1 MKQLAVK
8 VLLLISLALICSS
21 VGLGIAYSRYSSL
34 LHRGE
39 LFRGIAQ
46 DGWITD
52 NASGSFSQLANMGN
66 RLELQFNSWRPP
78 VPPSHVEVFVCN
90 NSAGDYLID
99 GGTKLAISLA
109 HDCPDKTV
117 RFDVINP
124 FQGSETDTR
133 PLGAQLVQA
142 RVTSD
147 LGIALVNPLLALRVG
162 LMVALAA
169 AILACVATAR
179 LRLLVAIAVP
189 VLSAW
194 MLSESY
200 RLELTDLFW
209 VWITAVATGAG
220 YLISSY
226 FGDKAGTIEPLNKRY
241 PAATFL
247 VLAIVLLGAAIRFY
261 GINFGLP
268 HNFHPDEVPKVNA
281 IMQMIATDS
290 LNPRYFLHPSLLL
303 YCTYFMNSVLHW
315 TIYDGDFRSTA
326 FLSGRIVSAIA
337 GTASIYLTYIIARRF
352 IPQIFALLAAAMLA
366 FSPLHITSS
375 RYLKEDAL
383 LLFFILCCVAAV
395 VRAAKDNDW
404 RFLCLGAVCAG
415 LAGSTKYSGILSIGI
430 LGCAP
435 WLRSQRFIPDSRFI
449 KLTIAV
455 SPLVPI
461 ALLLASP
468 YILLDHPKFLSDF
481 NYEREHMV
489 RGHTEAIDAWSQFW
503 MYHLRRS
510 ISVGIGD
517 ITTILAL
524 MGVGLILWRKRIDD
538 LFILGLLLAF
548 YLPAELV
555 RSKPAPQPERYIYP
569 CLPFISICA
578 ASFLATLRQ
587 RVSAK
592 LVLCLACL
600 ALAGPLWRSVRLAQD
615 VKYDTRLIAARWI
628 EENLPAGSKILLD
641 WQPYGPHLPADKF
654 DVSIITRKRLASD
667 FSPRALKQSGA
678 DYLVLSTLFYQR
690 YFTQPRANKL
700 FRDRFTAVFN
710 QLPIVKE
717 FTPRFDSYGFHTP
730 ILTIFSLQP
739 EAIAQLDAELAQKTA
754 DRSVSTSNEK
764 ISYFFKPGE

>member
-1 MKQLAVK
+1 MKQFAVK
-8 VLLLISLALICSS
+8 VLLLISLSIVCASL
-21 VGLGIAYSRYSSL
+21 GLGVAYTHYSSL

-39 LFRGIAQ
+39 LFRGIAR

-52 NASGSFSQLANMGN
+52 DASGGFSQLANIGN
-66 RLELQFNSWRPP
+66 RLELEFNTWRPP
-78 VPPSHVEVFVCN
+78 VSPSHIEVFVCDQ
-90 NSAGDYLID
+90 SAGDYLISA
-99 GGTKLAISLA
+99 GTKLAISLA
-109 HDCPDKTV
+109 YDCPDKTL
-117 RFDVINP
+117 RFEVINP
-124 FQGSETDTR
+124 FQGSATDTR
-133 PLGAQLVQA
+133 PLGAQLVNA
-142 RVTSD
+142 KVTSD
-147 LGIALVNPLLALRVG
+147 LGIALVDPFLVLRVG

-169 AILACVATAR
+169 ALLACVATGRFRAV
-179 LRLLVAIAVP
+179 VAIAVP
-189 VLSAW
+189 ILSAL
-194 MLSESY
+194 MLSESHK
-200 RLELTDLFW
+200 LDLTDLFW
-209 VWITAVATGAG
+209 VWITSVAIGSG
-220 YLISSY
+220 YLISSHI
-226 FGDKAGTIEPLNKRY
+226 GNDSTSTASPNKSLRLFR
-241 PAATFL
+241 ALITALIF
-247 VLAIVLLGAAIRFY
+247 LGAAIRFY

-281 IMQMIATDS
+281 IMQMIASDT

-326 FLSGRIVSAIA
+326 FLAGRFVSAIA
-337 GTASIYLTYIIARRF
+337 GTASIYLTYAIARRF
-352 IPQIFALLAAAMLA
+352 IPQTYALLAAAMLA

-395 VRAAKDNDW
+395 VRAAKEDDW

-435 WLRSQRFIPDSRFI
+435 WLRSQRFIPDARFL
-449 KLTIAV
+449 KLTIAA

-461 ALLLASP
+461 ALLCASP
-468 YILLDHPKFLSDF
+468 YIIFDHPKFLSDF

-510 ISVGIGD
+510 ISVGIGE
-517 ITTILAL
+517 ITTLVAL
-524 MGVGLILWRKRIDD
+524 MGVGLILWRRKIDD

-569 CLPFISICA
+569 CLPFIAICA
-578 ASFLATLRQ
+578 ANFLASLRQ
-587 RVSAK
+587 KISTK
-592 LVLCLACL
+592 LILCIACL
-600 ALAGPLWRSVRLAQD
+600 ALAGPLWRSIRLAED
-615 VKYDTRLIAARWI
+615 VKNDTRVIAAKWI
-628 EENLPAGSKILLD
+628 EENLPHGSKILLD

-690 YFTQPRANKL
+690 YFTQPRSNTM
-700 FRDRFTAVFN
+700 FRDRFSAVFQ
-710 QLPIVKE
+710 QLPIIKE
-717 FTPRFDSYGFHTP
+717 FTPHFDSYGFHTP
-730 ILTIFSLQP
+730 TLTVFSLKP
-739 EAIAQLDAELAQKTA
+739 EAIASFESELAKKSAGQILL
-754 DRSVSTSNEK
+754 TSNEK
-764 ISYFFKPGE
+764 LSYFFKAGE